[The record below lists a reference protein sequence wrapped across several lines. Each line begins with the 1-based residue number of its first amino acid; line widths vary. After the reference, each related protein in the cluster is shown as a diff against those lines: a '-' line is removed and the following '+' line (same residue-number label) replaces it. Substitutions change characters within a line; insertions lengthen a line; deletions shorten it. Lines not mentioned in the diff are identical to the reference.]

1 MSTTITSLLN
11 SLHTHLQS
19 QTQLLPTLHA
29 QLGLPPTALHD
40 ELSTLQQQLT
50 HCIEGQIELRRQQV
64 DEWME
69 KCALVEDECLRYSKA
84 LGSHLK
90 SSGPSVGEI
99 RKEQVLPRRFDL
111 ISEFQ
116 EKLRQQYHTK
126 LEQLLNLTSRIS
138 SLSNTL
144 GRDFYPADV
153 LEPSPALGEDEYDSS
168 AHRDVTPERFSRLE
182 KELVRGKGEVVKRL
196 NQLSSN
202 FVQIDWLYTEL
213 GIVPPSLDDLPS
225 ASSTTLG
232 LPPLPRSSSSCSNTN
247 ASLDPFLST
256 SMSIPMSTPTPASRQ
271 KPLTPLLLF
280 SDDSQPQPSETD
292 HQRVFAKFVARMEEL
307 CDEDLPDSNVTVGLE
322 GVEPTPALMAW
333 AEATRIELEDIKKRR
348 EAHIQAMYDQ
358 LEALWRRLGVADADM
373 DAFVEAQRG
382 TTEVTIKAY
391 EEELERMLELKRER
405 MGTFIENARTEIT
418 KLWDEL
424 MVGEEE
430 RADFAPFA
438 DDEHTEEL
446 LTIHEDEIRRLKE
459 ERRLKG
465 SLLNSVRKYFDILDD
480 EKELAAAASDQS
492 RLLGRGPRD
501 PGRLLRE
508 EKMRKRV
515 TKEKPRVSISGLLV
529 FLLAPLLTQWQQ
541 LEQDLLTAI
550 PAWESETGHP
560 FLVHGVSMLQLLL
573 ETMPAVDKENGNKR
587 TKGRAGSVPPRAT
600 TPANGHYLTAP
611 TSGHGG
617 GSKMGV
623 VTPAVRSSSTFSS
636 SQSVP
641 NKRPRLGESTA
652 AYNNA
657 PSARAPLSSSRGA
670 HNRAASPTKIPLPG
684 KTPVLGSSLPRPVPI
699 AMPVPKPGTAHH
711 ALGHGR
717 VPSAQ
722 QLGSNHAY
730 HTSARATSYMS
741 SSTTSSYGRGYSSG
755 SGTAVHA
762 AAVAKK
768 ASRARRES
776 FKPRPSMDENWA
788 CGVALTDGSGG
799 RRWAGYAGTV
809 KEEDEY

>member
-40 ELSTLQQQLT
+40 ELSALQQQLT
-50 HCIEGQIELRRQQV
+50 QCIESQIDLRRRQV

-69 KCALVEDECLRYSKA
+69 KCGLVEEECLRYGRA

-99 RKEQVLPRRFDL
+99 RKEQVLPRRFEM
-111 ISEFQ
+111 ISEYQ

-126 LEQLLNLTSRIS
+126 LEQLLNLTSRI
-138 SLSNTL
+138 LALANTL
-144 GRDFYPADV
+144 GPDFYSSDILDPIPA
-153 LEPSPALGEDEYDSS
+153 SGEDEYDPNS
-168 AHRDVTPERFSRLE
+168 HKDVTPERFSRLE
-182 KELVRGKGEVVKRL
+182 KELVRGKGEVAKRL
-196 NQLSSN
+196 NQLSAN

-213 GIVPPSLDDLPS
+213 GITPPSLDDLPS
-225 ASSTTLG
+225 ASSSTLT
-232 LPPLPRSSSSCSNTN
+232 LPALPRSSSSCSNKHGG
-247 ASLDPFLST
+247 SDPFLST
-256 SMSIPMSTPTPASRQ
+256 SMSIPMSTPTPASRL
-271 KPLTPLLLF
+271 KPLTPLLFLTE
-280 SDDSQPQPSETD
+280 DSQPQPSEAD
-292 HQRVFAKFVARMEEL
+292 HQRVFARFVARMEEL
-307 CDEDLPDSNVTVGLE
+307 SDEDLPDSNVTVGLE
-322 GVEPTPALMAW
+322 GVEPTLALMAW
-333 AEATRIELEDIKKRR
+333 AEATRIELEEIKKRR

-358 LEALWRRLGVADADM
+358 LEALWRRLGVTDAEM

-382 TTEVTIKAY
+382 TTDATIKAY

-405 MGTFIENARTEIT
+405 MGTFIENARAEIT
-418 KLWDEL
+418 KLWDDL

-446 LTIHEDEIRRLKE
+446 LTIHEEEIRRLKE

-465 SLLNSVRKYFDILDD
+465 PLLNSVKKYFDILED

-515 TKEKPRVSISGLLV
+515 TKEKPR
-529 FLLAPLLTQWQQ
+529 
-541 LEQDLLTAI
+541 LEQDLLVSI
-550 PAWESETGHP
+550 PAWEAETGRI
-560 FLVHGVSMLQLLL
+560 FLVHGVSMLQLLM

-617 GSKMGV
+617 GSKTGV
-623 VTPAVRSSSTFSS
+623 VTPAVRPSSSLSN
-636 SQSVP
+636 SQSAP
-641 NKRPRLGESTA
+641 NKRPRLGEATTTH
-652 AYNNA
+652 NNA

-684 KTPVLGSSLPRPVPI
+684 KTPVGASSLPRPVPI

-722 QLGSNHAY
+722 QLSSSHAY
-730 HTSARATSYMS
+730 SSHQPAARAAPYMS
-741 SSTTSSYGRGYSSG
+741 TSTSSYSRSYGAG
-755 SGTAVHA
+755 SGAAVHA

-776 FKPRPSMDENWA
+776 FKPRPSVDEDWA
-788 CGVALTDGSGG
+788 AGVGLGDGA
-799 RRWAGYAGTV
+799 RRWAGLAGAAV

>member
-50 HCIEGQIELRRQQV
+50 QCIESQIDLRRKQV
-64 DEWME
+64 DQWME
-69 KCALVEDECLRYSKA
+69 KCSIIEDECLRYGRA
-84 LGSHLK
+84 LGAHLK

-99 RKEQVLPRRFDL
+99 RKEQVLPRRFEM

-126 LEQLLNLTSRIS
+126 LEQLSNLTSRIS
-138 SLSNTL
+138 ALSNTL
-144 GRDFYPADV
+144 GPDFFPADI
-153 LEPSPALGEDEYDSS
+153 LDSTPAAGEDEYDSG
-168 AHRDVTPERFSRLE
+168 ARRDVTPERFSRLE
-182 KELVRGKGEVVKRL
+182 KELVRGKGEVAKRL
-196 NQLSSN
+196 QQLSSN
-202 FVQIDWLYTEL
+202 FVQIDWLHTEL
-213 GIVPPSLDDLPS
+213 GITPPSLEDLPS
-225 ASSTTLG
+225 ASTSTLG
-232 LPPLPRSSSSCSNTN
+232 LPSLPRSSSSCSNRMTN
-247 ASLDPFLST
+247 SDPFLST
-256 SMSIPMSTPTPASRQ
+256 SMSIPMSTPTPAHRQ
-271 KPLTPLLLF
+271 KPITPLLF
-280 SDDSQPQPSETD
+280 FTEEPQQPRATEAD

-307 CDEDLPDSNVTVGLE
+307 SDEDLPDSNVTVGLE

-333 AEATRIELEDIKKRR
+333 AEATRADLEDIKRRR

-382 TTEVTIKAY
+382 TTDETIKSY

-405 MGTFIENARTEIT
+405 MGTFIENARAEII

-424 MVGEEE
+424 MVGDEE

-446 LTIHEDEIRRLKE
+446 LIIHEEEIRRLKE
-459 ERRLKG
+459 DRRMKG
-465 SLLNSVRKYFDILDD
+465 PLLHSIRKYFDILED
-480 EKELAAAASDQS
+480 EKELAAAAGDQS

-515 TKEKPRVSISGLLV
+515 TKEKPR
-529 FLLAPLLTQWQQ
+529 
-541 LEQDLLTAI
+541 LEQDLLVSI
-550 PAWESETGHP
+550 PSWEAEAGRA
-560 FLVHGVSMLQLLL
+560 FLVHGVSMLQLLM
-573 ETMPAVDKENGNKR
+573 ETMPAMDKENGVKR
-587 TKGRAGSVPPRAT
+587 VTKGRAGSVPARAT

-611 TSGHGG
+611 ASGHGG
-617 GSKMGV
+617 PVKTGV
-623 VTPAVRSSSTFSS
+623 VTPAVRPSSSLSN

-641 NKRPRLGESTA
+641 NKRPRLGEATA
-652 AYNNA
+652 THNNA
-657 PSARAPLSSSRGA
+657 PPARGPLSSSRGA
-670 HNRAASPTKIPLPG
+670 HNRAVSPTKIPLPG
-684 KTPVLGSSLPRPVPI
+684 KTPVGASSLPRPVPI
-699 AMPVPKPGTAHH
+699 AMPVPKVGTQHH

-722 QLGSNHAY
+722 QLSSTHAFPS
-730 HTSARATSYMS
+730 HQPGARAASSYMS
-741 SSTTSSYGRGYSSG
+741 STSSMSSSYGRGYGSG
-755 SGTAVHA
+755 SSAAVAA

-776 FKPRPSMDENWA
+776 FKPRASVDEDWA
-788 CGVALTDGSGG
+788 AGIGLGDGG
-799 RRWAGYAGTV
+799 RRWAGLADGAV